1 MNYIPVVKFVIFNV
15 ILISFAF
22 WIAYRINKAKNG
34 NGNGNGK
41 YTFLNWFNQGKITP
55 KGLAVSLIFGI
66 MFGFLDNFFLWMG
79 VDKMMAYIP
88 GGILTK
94 SAWGN
99 TYSDF
104 IGATIGAAIASIGQ
118 DLLNVDNTPPI
129 WINAVGMVVGCIM
142 GMTVGKLIT
151 GEK

>member
-1 MNYIPVVKFVIFNV
+1 MMNKINFEATLDAVRACDRCIKHLPHGVRPIVQINPKAK
-15 ILISFAF
+15 ILIAGQAPGSKVHQTGIPFDDPS
-22 WIAYRINKAKNG
+22 G
-34 NGNGNGK
+34 NR
-41 YTFLNWFNQGKITP
+41 LR
-55 KGLAVSLIFGI
+55 
-66 MFGFLDNFFLWMG
+66 LWMG